1 MKASKKLTVL
11 SKEVFERLK
20 LQDIVTSEIRYRNS
34 SIPFNACTV
43 WKRSKFKTQKLLRTT
58 NPENF
63 RSIGQILPKISY
75 LKGEITPFEK
85 NELSVYSNKIH
96 QNRASIN

>member
-1 MKASKKLTVL
+1 MKS
-11 SKEVFERLK
+11 
-20 LQDIVTSEIRYRNS
+20 VTSEIRYRNS

-85 NELSVYSNKIH
+85 MSFQFIVTKFIRIEL
-96 QNRASIN
+96 R